1 MLVLL
6 LACRLL
12 FPAGDI
18 YQFNVTGI
26 DGKVI
31 HFSDFKGKK
40 ILLVNIASKSPYAR
54 QLSSLEQLYE
64 QFNDS
69 LVIIAFPSNDFG
81 NEPADNSA
89 LGVLL
94 TSQYGVHFLIA
105 AKGGVSGA
113 GQSQLFGW
121 LTNGSLNGTMS
132 RPVEADFQKYLI
144 NASGQ
149 VVAFFMPFVDP
160 MDQMVRDEV
169 RQL

>member
-31 HFSDFKGKK
+31 HFSDFRGKK
-40 ILLVNIASKSPYAR
+40 ILLVNIASGSPYAK
-54 QLSSLEQLYE
+54 QLSSLEQLHE

-81 NEPADNSA
+81 NEPADNPA
-89 LGVLL
+89 LSRLL
-94 TSQYGVHFLIA
+94 TSQYGAHFLIA
-105 AKGGVSGA
+105 GKGSVSGA
-113 GQSQLFGW
+113 GQSQLFSW
-121 LTNGSLNGTMS
+121 VTNGSLNGTMS

-144 NASGQ
+144 NANGQ

-160 MDQMVRDEV
+160 MDQMVRDQV
-169 RQL
+169 RRL